1 MDEHDQLVERFA
13 IERPQLQAI
22 AYRMLGSLPEAEDAV
37 QESWLHLV
45 RADRSAIKNPGAWL
59 TRAVARICLD
69 MLRTRKVRRE
79 QSLEASLPESITAEA
94 SGIDPEEEAE
104 LADSVGLALLVVLDR
119 LSPAERLAFVLH
131 DLFAIPFDEIAHM
144 LECSETA
151 TRQLASR
158 ARRRVRGA
166 PTASD
171 VDFVRSREVVTAF
184 LAASREGSFD
194 ALLAV
199 LDPDVVI
206 RTDRA
211 AVSRGAA
218 QEIRGAQA
226 VARAFRLLLGRTQLA
241 QLVLVDGAVGIVIAD
256 PLSPRG
262 WLLFLLRLT
271 IRSGKIGAIDVVADP
286 VHLHQLRL
294 AVLPD

>member
-1 MDEHDQLVERFA
+1 MDEHDWLVERFE
-13 IERPQLQAI
+13 IERPQLQAM
-22 AYRMLGSLPEAEDAV
+22 AYRMLGSLPEAQDAV

-45 RADRSAIKNPGAWL
+45 RADRSGISNPGAWL

-79 QSLEASLPESITAEA
+79 QSLEASLPESITTEA
-94 SGIDPEEEAE
+94 RGIDPEEEVE

-131 DLFAIPFDEIAHM
+131 DLFAIPFDEIALL
-144 LECSETA
+144 LERSEMA

-158 ARRRVRGA
+158 GRRKVQGA

-171 VDFVRSREVVTAF
+171 VDFTRSREVATAF
-184 LAASREGSFD
+184 LAASREGSID

-211 AVSRGAA
+211 AVARGAA
-218 QEIRGAQA
+218 REISGAQA
-226 VARAFRLLLGRTQLA
+226 VARAFKRLLERTQLV
-241 QLVLVDGAVGIVIAD
+241 QLVLVDGVVGIVVVD
-256 PLSPRG
+256 PMAPGGWFLS
-262 WLLFLLRLT
+262 LLRLT
-271 IRSGKIGAIDVVADP
+271 LRSGKIVAIDVVADP

>member
-1 MDEHDQLVERFA
+1 
-13 IERPQLQAI
+13 
-22 AYRMLGSLPEAEDAV
+22 MLGSLPEAEDAI

-45 RADRSAIKNPGAWL
+45 RADRSALKNPGAWL

-79 QSLEASLPESITAEA
+79 ESLEASVPEPITRDPG
-94 SGIDPEEEAE
+94 GIDPEEEAE

-131 DLFAIPFDEIAHM
+131 DLFAIPFDEIALM
-144 LECSETA
+144 LEREVPA

-171 VDFVRSREVVTAF
+171 VDFIRSREVVTAF

-199 LDPDVVI
+199 LDPNVVV

-218 QEIRGAQA
+218 KEIRGAQA
-226 VARAFRLLLGRTQLA
+226 VARAFKLLLERTQFA

-256 PLSPRG
+256 SLAPRG
-262 WLLFLLRLT
+262 WFLLLLRLT
-271 IRSGKIGAIDVVADP
+271 IRGGKIVAIDVVADP
-286 VHLHQLRL
+286 AHLHQLRL